1 MIPWPTQW
9 TNVRPGDVVL
19 DEHGIECRAY
29 PDWRYGHVTLVV
41 VCSCA
46 GCTDGTQCMYLPRE
60 ITVSPFTW
68 VAKMVP
74 DETDA
79 IINLM
84 KTFNTPRP
92 KPPIF

>member
-1 MIPWPTQW
+1 
-9 TNVRPGDVVL
+9 
-19 DEHGIECRAY
+19 
-29 PDWRYGHVTLVV
+29 
-41 VCSCA
+41 
-46 GCTDGTQCMYLPRE
+46 MYLPRE